1 MMRVVNDCWK
11 IRGGMNLGDKVLKTF
26 PVYESTNMR
35 NRFLI
40 YIYNYMFITYIYI
53 YIYVCIC
60 IIIYNMFLYTHTRTF
75 DMNIIV
81 DL

>member
-1 MMRVVNDCWK
+1 
-11 IRGGMNLGDKVLKTF
+11 MNLGDKVLKTF

-53 YIYVCIC
+53 YMFITYIYIC
-60 IIIYNMFLYTHTRTF
+60 MYMYNYLQYVFIYTHTHF
-75 DMNIIV
+75 
-81 DL
+81 